1 MHTLSHMHTDLL
13 VLNVS
18 CPNIQDTSDTPNTA
32 KHVSTKDVV
41 ETADHAVKGVCV
53 CVCMYVY
60 VCVCVCVYVCV
71 VREYVFGTHLSV
83 GGCQCDTF
91 LNVCV

>member
-1 MHTLSHMHTDLL
+1 
-13 VLNVS
+13 
-18 CPNIQDTSDTPNTA
+18 
-32 KHVSTKDVV
+32 
-41 ETADHAVKGVCV
+41 VCV

-60 VCVCVCVYVCV
+60 VYVCVCVYVCV